1 MLPSGN
7 ILSSRA
13 DYRHWLLFTV
23 TESCN
28 MSSTLSRPQSASLRI
43 HPGGWTAGAV
53 FILTAAAC
61 HKDAPQM
68 QAPQVTVAPAIE
80 RVVTD
85 WDEFTGHFEA
95 VNSVEVRPRVGGFI
109 ERVTFAEGATVHQG
123 DALFV
128 IDQRPYQAEVA
139 RAEAVLA
146 QARTRK
152 QLADMEAERAQKLVS
167 TQAISREELDSRT
180 SSRAESDAAIH
191 AAEAAL
197 LVARLNLE
205 WTVVRA
211 PISGRVGRAE
221 ITRGNVVQAGAP
233 SPTLLTTIVSL
244 DPIYVYFDT
253 DEQAYLKYAG
263 ALAGPNGREV
273 LVGLANES
281 GFPHQGRLNFIDNR
295 VDGTAGTIRAR
306 AVLSNPNQVFTP
318 GLFARVRLLGTDR
331 HVATLVQ
338 DQAVG
343 TDQDRKF
350 VLVLKNDT
358 TVEYRP
364 VTVGRVFDG
373 LRIVDSGLKSGERV
387 VINGM
392 MRVRPGMKV
401 AATNA
406 AMVAET
412 ATPAPVA
419 R

>member
-1 MLPSGN
+1 MLPLGN
-7 ILSSRA
+7 ILSAARR
-13 DYRHWLLFTV
+13 RHHQSLLTV

-28 MSSTLSRPQSASLRI
+28 MSSTLSRANSASLRF
-43 HPGGWTAGAV
+43 HPGGWTAAAV
-53 FILTAAAC
+53 FALATTAC
-61 HKDAPQM
+61 HKDTPQM
-68 QAPQVTVAPAIE
+68 PTPQVTVAPAIE
-80 RVVTD
+80 KVVTD
-85 WDEFTGHFEA
+85 WDDFTGHFEA

-109 ERVTFAEGATVHQG
+109 ERVAFTEGSTVHQG
-123 DALFV
+123 DVLFV
-128 IDQRPYQAEVA
+128 IDQRPYQAEVT

-152 QLADMEAERAQKLVS
+152 QLADMEAERAQKLVN

-180 SSRAESDAAIH
+180 SNRAESDAATH

-197 LVARLNLE
+197 QVARLNLE

-211 PISGRVGRAE
+211 PISGRVSRAE
-221 ITRGNVVQAGAP
+221 ITQGNVVQGGAAA
-233 SPTLLTTIVSL
+233 PTLLTTIVSL

-263 ALAGPNGREV
+263 ALTGPNGREV

-281 GFPHQGRLNFIDNR
+281 GYPHQGRLNFIDNR

-318 GLFARVRLLGTDR
+318 GLFARVRLMGTDR
-331 HVATLVQ
+331 HIATLVQ

-350 VLVLKNDT
+350 VLVLKADN

-364 VTVGRVFDG
+364 ITTGRVFDG
-373 LRIVDSGLKSGERV
+373 LRIVDSGLKPGERI

-401 AATNA
+401 AATSA
-406 AMVAET
+406 PMVAET
-412 ATPAPVA
+412 TTAAPVT

>member
-1 MLPSGN
+1 
-7 ILSSRA
+7 
-13 DYRHWLLFTV
+13 
-23 TESCN
+23 
-28 MSSTLSRPQSASLRI
+28 MSSTLSRAHSASLRF
-43 HPGGWTAGAV
+43 HRGGWTAAAV
-53 FILTAAAC
+53 FALATTAC

-68 QAPQVTVAPAIE
+68 PTPQVTVAPAVE
-80 RVVTD
+80 KVVTD
-85 WDEFTGHFEA
+85 WDDFTGHFEA

-109 ERVTFAEGATVHQG
+109 ERVAFTEGSTVRQG
-123 DALFV
+123 DVLFV
-128 IDQRPYQAEVA
+128 IDQRPYQAEVT

-146 QARTRK
+146 QAKTRK

-180 SSRAESDAAIH
+180 SNRAESDAAIH
-191 AAEAAL
+191 AADAAL
-197 LVARLNLE
+197 QIARLNLE

-221 ITRGNVVQAGAP
+221 ITRGNVVQAGAG

-263 ALAGPNGREV
+263 ASSGPNGREV
-273 LVGLANES
+273 LIGLANES
-281 GFPHQGRLNFIDNR
+281 GYPHQGRLNFIDNR
-295 VDGTAGTIRAR
+295 VDGTAGTISAR
-306 AVLSNPNQVFTP
+306 AVLSNPNQLFTP
-318 GLFARVRLLGTDR
+318 GLFARVRLMGTDR
-331 HVATLVQ
+331 HTATLVQ

-350 VLVLKNDT
+350 VLVLKSDNS
-358 TVEYRP
+358 VEYRP
-364 VTVGRVFDG
+364 ITTGRVFDG
-373 LRIVDSGLKSGERV
+373 LRIVDSGLKPGERI

-412 ATPAPVA
+412 PTAAPVA

>member
-1 MLPSGN
+1 MLPLGN
-7 ILSSRA
+7 ILSYRA
-13 DYRHWLLFTV
+13 DYRHRLLSTV
-23 TESCN
+23 TESRN
-28 MSSTLSRPQSASLRI
+28 MSPTLSRARSASLRI

-53 FILTAAAC
+53 FVLATAAC

-68 QAPQVTVAPAIE
+68 PTPQVTVAPAIE
-80 RVVTD
+80 KVVTD
-85 WDEFTGHFEA
+85 WDDFTGHFEA

-109 ERVTFAEGATVHQG
+109 ERVAFTEGSTVHQG
-123 DALFV
+123 DVLFV

-152 QLADMEAERAQKLVS
+152 ELADMEADRAQKLVS

-221 ITRGNVVQAGAP
+221 ITRGNVVQSGPAA
-233 SPTLLTTIVSL
+233 PTLLTTIVSL

-281 GFPHQGRLNFIDNR
+281 GYPHQGRLNFIDNR

-306 AVLSNPNQVFTP
+306 AVLSNVNQIFTP

-331 HVATLVQ
+331 RVATLVQ

-350 VLVLKNDT
+350 VLVLKSDN

-364 VTVGRVFDG
+364 ITTGRVFDG
-373 LRIVDSGLKSGERV
+373 LRIVDSGLKPGERI
-387 VINGM
+387 VINRM
-392 MRVRPGMKV
+392 MRVRPGTKV
-401 AATNA
+401 AATTA
-406 AMVAET
+406 AMVAD
-412 ATPAPVA
+412 TP
-419 R
+419 